1 MLPNLLTNPIF
12 GRALLALMVI
22 AVGLLAYRLAGYFTL
37 AWLRTRQMAPDSSS
51 NGKPVLLYFTT
62 PTCAPCKTLQRPAI
76 HRLQELAGDR
86 LQIVEIDAS
95 LQPEI
100 ADQWG
105 VFSVPTTFIVDSN
118 GAPRYVNHGVASAE
132 KLFDQFNH
140 TV

>member
-1 MLPNLLTNPIF
+1 MLPSLLANPILTRVLLTM
-12 GRALLALMVI
+12 AVI
-22 AVGLLAYRLAGYFTL
+22 AVGLLAYRLAGHLTL
-37 AWLRTRQMAPDSSS
+37 ARLRARRIAPSSS
-51 NGKPVLLYFTT
+51 AFGKPVLLYFTA

-76 HRLQELAGDR
+76 HRLHELAGER
-86 LQIVEIDAS
+86 LQIVEVDAS
-95 LQPEI
+95 LQPDI

-105 VFSVPTTFIVDSN
+105 VLSVPTTFIIDSK